1 MGRGRRGP
9 VTQGSGNSALKL
21 REARKRT
28 NQSKA
33 KKEKKR
39 QQQINSTFK
48 VDRRAEDHSSGNH
61 SSLPV
66 RHQRQCAVAT
76 LPLQLIPPSDAG
88 NASRGA
94 PPRSLP
100 GWSSHLAS
108 TVELLGDVP
117 EVCLAGQRVQLVL
130 YVVHE
135 LLQ

>member
-9 VTQGSGNSALKL
+9 VTQCSRNSALKL
-21 REARKRT
+21 REARKPT

-33 KKEKKR
+33 KQQQKQR
-39 QQQINSTFK
+39 QQLNSTCK
-48 VDRRAEDHSSGNH
+48 VNRRAEDHSSGNH

-66 RHQRQCAVAT
+66 RHQGQCAVAT

-88 NASRGA
+88 NASWGA

-117 EVCLAGQRVQLVL
+117 EVCLTGQGVQLVL
-130 YVVHE
+130 YVIHE